1 MMEKNK
7 IIFYFYAFLLI
18 YATGAVEVVFL
29 DSSLIGTFCKA
40 FMLLIPL
47 IIVYFYLN
55 KMIVYKKIFICM
67 FSFMLFFAVNLT
79 SSQENFS
86 SFIMYF
92 LKFVLFFVSCLYFR
106 KKNIDFQEYLYKVIV
121 FIAKYSIYI
130 YIPFILLRIPFP
142 YLTFQIP
149 DSDSFYENYLYLY
162 YYRPFNDALVN
173 IGPLRIGRN
182 AAFFWEP
189 GLYGVFLSYALY
201 YHIFKNVKNKKNF
214 LYLIINILST
224 FSTTALAIACLFIGI
239 KILKKM
245 SYRERLYCIIPTM
258 LIVVLGVTYI
268 LKGKA
273 SVQNAQGGMNSF
285 SVRLLDLTIGF
296 LVFQKHPL
304 YGTGFQNTEEF
315 RFAQKL
321 NRGSSNGLITW
332 MFTMGTVGIIFLLLP
347 FLINIKKST
356 DKFNILIYLGLF
368 LILNMTEPIITSP
381 FMTFLLA
388 QEYSKTMKRI
398 QYEQHSVNMS
408 EVLWV

>member
-1 MMEKNK
+1 M
-7 IIFYFYAFLLI
+7 Y
-18 YATGAVEVVFL
+18 
-29 DSSLIGTFCKA
+29 
-40 FMLLIPL
+40 
-47 IIVYFYLN
+47 
-55 KMIVYKKIFICM
+55 
-67 FSFMLFFAVNLT
+67 SFMLFFAVNLT

-142 YLTFQIP
+142 YLTFQIL

-356 DKFNILIYLGLF
+356 DKFNTLIYLGLF

>member
-67 FSFMLFFAVNLT
+67 FLFVIFFAVNLT

-106 KKNIDFQEYLYKVIV
+106 KKNIDFEEYLYKVIV

-130 YIPFILLRIPFP
+130 YIPFIFLRIPFP

-149 DSDSFYENYLYLY
+149 ESDSYYENYLYLY
-162 YYRPFNDALVN
+162 YYRPFSDALVH
-173 IGPLRIGRN
+173 IGPLSIGRN

-201 YHIFKNVKNKKNF
+201 YHIFRNVKNKKNF
-214 LYLIINILST
+214 FYLIINILST

-245 SYRERLYCIIPTM
+245 SYRERLYCIIPT
-258 LIVVLGVTYI
+258 LLVVALGVTYI
-268 LKGKA
+268 LKEKA
-273 SVQNAQGGMNSF
+273 SVQNSQGGMNSF
-285 SVRLLDLTIGF
+285 SVRLLDLIIGF
-296 LVFQKHPL
+296 LVFREHPL
-304 YGTGFQNTEEF
+304 YGTGFQNTDEF
-315 RFAQKL
+315 RYMQKL

-347 FLINIKKST
+347 FLLNIKRST
-356 DKFNILIYLGLF
+356 DKFNTLIYLGLF
-368 LILNMTEPIITSP
+368 LILNMTEPISTSP
-381 FMTFLLA
+381 FITFLLA
-388 QEYSKTMKRI
+388 QEYSKVIKRNR
-398 QYEQHSVNMS
+398 YA
-408 EVLWV
+408 